1 MSHQQPAH
9 DSGTT
14 PRRVG
19 VLHRTGA
26 WCARHFVIVIVL
38 WVAALAAFQGLQH
51 AFGGDYS
58 DNFAIPGT
66 QSQDGLD
73 VLKAHDPAA
82 GGYGSQ
88 VVVHDADKPLSG
100 LSSQMSST
108 VASLQKLPDVL
119 SVQNPLTAQSSA
131 VGPVSGDGKTAY
143 ITIRF
148 SVQPSTLGSGYLHGV
163 DSAVQPLRAA
173 GAEVEYGGSLGEL
186 ARPAA
191 NDRISEAIGFGVAVL
206 VLLIGFGSLL
216 AALLPLITALICVVC
231 GLGLLGLL
239 AAATTFATVSPTLAT
254 MIGLGVGIDYAL
266 FLVTRHRQNL
276 MDGEDPVAAAGT
288 ATATSGRAVL
298 LSGCTVIIALC
309 GLWVSGIGFIGKLGV
324 AAAVTVVTAVL
335 GALTLVPAMLGLI
348 GRHIDRIHVRKP
360 IAEVEADAEP
370 APATGPRTGSG
381 AGSASGGGA
390 TGPAPAG
397 ESKGADAG
405 GDRPGAGSAGDR
417 AGAGSAG
424 GAPGPAPGRGA
435 GQGPDARPVP
445 GRVRTTTHGTW
456 HRYAQRVER
465 RPWWFLAGGVVVLAV
480 LAFPVFFIQLGHI
493 GDGADPK
500 SFTDRR
506 AYDLMSSAFGP
517 GSNGPLTLVV
527 DQSKVPQDDRSSLE
541 SKVQQSLTKVPNA
554 AVITPLTPTQDGDV
568 LTATAYSAAAPQDAR
583 TTSLANHLTDDVLPD
598 AVSGTAAR
606 TYVTGTTAAQV
617 DFLDIV
623 ASRLPLIIA
632 VVVGL
637 AFLVILAVFRGVLV
651 AVKAA
656 LLNVLSIAASYG
668 VVVAVFQWG
677 WGGPALGVSGDVP
690 IESYVPMMMFAI
702 VFGLSM
708 DYEIFLLTRIH
719 EAWLATRDP
728 RASVAHALEITARVI
743 TCAALIM
750 VSVFAAFILSDNIV
764 VKMLGLGLAVSVLID
779 ATVVRLL
786 LVPAVMTLL
795 GRAAW
800 WTPRWLDRILPHLD
814 AEGSEDREPPAA
826 PVRH

>member
-1 MSHQQPAH
+1 MPLSQSVHGRGAR
-9 DSGTT
+9 S
-14 PRRVG
+14 RRAG
-19 VLHRTGA
+19 VLRRTGE

-38 WVAALAAFQGLQH
+38 WLAALAGAQALQH
-51 AFGGDYS
+51 VYGGDYS
-58 DNFAIPGT
+58 DDFSIPGT

-73 VLKAHDPAA
+73 VLEAHAPAA
-82 GGYGSQ
+82 GGYSSQ
-88 VVVHDADKPLSG
+88 VVLHDPGGPLSAV
-100 LSSQMSST
+100 SSEVST
-108 VASLQKLPDVL
+108 VVASLQKLPDVL
-119 SVQNPLTAQSSA
+119 SAQNPLSSDA
-131 VGPVSGDGKTAY
+131 PATTPNVGPLSTDGKTAY
-143 ITIRF
+143 ITVRF
-148 SVQPSTLGSGYLHGV
+148 SVQPSTLGAGYLDGV
-163 DSAVQPLRAA
+163 DAAVQPLRAE
-173 GAEVEYGGSLGEL
+173 GVEVEYGGPLGEL
-186 ARPAA
+186 ARPEA
-191 NDRISEAIGFGVAVL
+191 NDRTSEAIGFAVAVL

-216 AALLPLITALICVVC
+216 AALLPLVTALVCVVF
-231 GLGLLGLL
+231 GLALLGLL
-239 AAATTFATVSPTLAT
+239 AAAMTFATVSPTLAT

-276 MDGEDPVAAAGT
+276 MDGRDPVTAAGM

-309 GLWVSGIGFIGKLGV
+309 GLWVSGISFIGKLGL

-360 IAEVEADAEP
+360 VAETEPDPEKEAEAD
-370 APATGPRTGSG
+370 TGKAAQGSG
-381 AGSASGGGA
+381 SG
-390 TGPAPAG
+390 
-397 ESKGADAG
+397 
-405 GDRPGAGSAGDR
+405 
-417 AGAGSAG
+417 
-424 GAPGPAPGRGA
+424 
-435 GQGPDARPVP
+435 
-445 GRVRTTTHGTW
+445 GTW

-465 RPWWFLAGGVVVLAV
+465 RPWWFLACGVVVLAV
-480 LAFPVFFIQLGHI
+480 LAFPLFFIQLGHI

-517 GSNGPLTLVV
+517 GSNGPLTIVI
-527 DQSKVPQDDRSSLE
+527 DQSAVAQDDRSALE
-541 SKVQQSLTKVPNA
+541 SQAQQALTKVPDA
-554 AVITPLTPTQDGDV
+554 ALITPLTSTSDGDV
-568 LTATAYSAAAPQDAR
+568 LTATAYSVAAPQDER
-583 TTSLANHLTDDVLPD
+583 TTELTNRLTDDVLPD
-598 AVSGTAAR
+598 AVSGTSAN

-623 ASRLPLIIA
+623 SSRLPLIIV

-637 AFLVILAVFRGVLV
+637 AFLVILAVFRGLLV

-656 LLNVLSIAASYG
+656 VLNVLSIAASYG

-708 DYEIFLLTRIH
+708 DYEIFLLSRIH
-719 EAWLATRDP
+719 EAWLRTKDP
-728 RASVAHALEITARVI
+728 KASVAHALEITARVI

-750 VSVFAAFILSDNIV
+750 VSVFAAFLISDNIV
-764 VKMLGLGLAVSVLID
+764 VKMLGLGLAASVLID

-800 WTPRWLDRILPHLD
+800 WSPRWLDRILPRVD
-814 AEGSEDREPPAA
+814 AEGEARADG
-826 PVRH
+826 